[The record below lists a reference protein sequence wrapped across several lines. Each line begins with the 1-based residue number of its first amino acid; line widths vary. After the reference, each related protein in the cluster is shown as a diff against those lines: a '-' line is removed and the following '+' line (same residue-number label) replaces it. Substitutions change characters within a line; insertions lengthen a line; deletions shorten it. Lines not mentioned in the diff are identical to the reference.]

1 MGAVFLLLWH
11 TRAYTLTDALSLLT
25 MRCNNGNTRDYDTAK
40 GEWGWA
46 REAPPSQK
54 APGGGDT
61 VKKLKKKVRVCVC
74 VCLRVCAHTRVPQTC
89 M

>member
-1 MGAVFLLLWH
+1 MCFLCV
-11 TRAYTLTDALSLLT
+11 AS
-25 MRCNNGNTRDYDTAK
+25 CRDWNEAK

-61 VKKLKKKVRVCVC
+61 VKKLRKKVGGG
-74 VCLRVCAHTRVPQTC
+74 CAAAPLDHQPGLL
-89 M
+89 